1 MGLRG
6 RRGALDFNRGSASLS
21 DAEQAAKRFQ
31 EAQDGNVYERDF
43 EKI

>member
-1 MGLRG
+1 V
-6 RRGALDFNRGSASLS
+6 DFNRGSASLF

-31 EAQDGNVYERDF
+31 PAQDGNVCERDS